1 MTKNINRAAKAALAC
16 YSFRGHDFDRVGAG
30 LGRDA
35 SWRTRLNIRYEKR
48 ATRRANR
55 RANKALSAE

>member
-1 MTKNINRAAKAALAC
+1 MTKRINRAAKAALAC
-16 YSFRGHDFDRVGAG
+16 YSFRGNDFDRVGSG

-48 ATRRANR
+48 VTVRANR
-55 RANKALSAE
+55 RANKAFCAE